1 METFKITYE
10 RKHDGQSISCKI
22 ISSVVILYKI
32 DLDFMMNVCIFLVL
46 KSTLGRRLGTDF
58 KDR

>member
-10 RKHDGQSISCKI
+10 RKHDGQSISCII

-58 KDR
+58 KDL